1 MLNISVA
8 PQIKSSAEN
17 SVAMINS
24 GSAGLK
30 EPVAEE
36 FGKVLERE
44 VSEATDK
51 QDKNNASSTK
61 EHSSSATS
69 LEETVKDTDKG
80 KDSDTAAIAASI
92 VATTTNG
99 ANSFIQNLLSNTSS
113 AYKTDQ
119 SLSAVDSVLNPDA
132 MTATPILPLAW
143 LQSTQNAL
151 PSQDGEQITGSAIP
165 ISNQLL
171 QQRLAQPNLAASS
184 STFLSNN
191 AWQTLDAADSA
202 AYGKFLPFSSEMNE
216 AIQVNTG
223 ESIFSTQGETISSQP
238 FSLSNS
244 ASGVPLN
251 TTLQDIH
258 VDLPVGQP
266 KWGGEFAQKIVWL
279 SSQQN
284 QVAEIRLN
292 PAHLGP
298 VEVTLSITQDQAT
311 AQFSSPHLAVREAIE
326 QALPR
331 LREMMAEN
339 GITLGNVMVGSDSF
353 QQDNRQQQAYHS
365 AKDSNN
371 MTDARPGTVA
381 QIETTVVPSRHLGM
395 VNTYA

>member
-17 SVAMINS
+17 PVALINS
-24 GSAGLK
+24 DSIGTK
-30 EPVAEE
+30 EPVAKE

-51 QDKNNASSTK
+51 QETNNTSNKK
-61 EHSSSATS
+61 EHSDSAASSEDAVKGTDTATATASTVATS
-69 LEETVKDTDKG
+69 G
-80 KDSDTAAIAASI
+80 I
-92 VATTTNG
+92 N
-99 ANSFIQNLLSNTSS
+99 NFIQNLLSNADST
-113 AYKTDQ
+113 YKTDQ
-119 SLSAVDSVLNPDA
+119 SLSAMDSVLNPDT
-132 MTATPILPLAW
+132 MTTTPTVAQVLLT
-143 LQSTQNAL
+143 STQNAL
-151 PSQDGEQITGSAIP
+151 IPLNGEQITGLTIP
-165 ISNQLL
+165 TSNQLL
-171 QQRLAQPNLAASS
+171 QQKLAQPNLVASS

-191 AWQTLDAADSA
+191 VWQTLDAADSA
-202 AYGKFLPFSSEMNE
+202 AYGKFLPFSSEMKE
-216 AIQVNTG
+216 AIQVNAG
-223 ESIFSTQGETISSQP
+223 ESIFSTHGESISSQP

-266 KWGGEFAQKIVWL
+266 KWGEELAQKVVWL
-279 SSQQN
+279 SSQQH

-298 VEVTLSITQDQAT
+298 VEVTLSIMQDQAT

-353 QQDNRQQQAYHS
+353 QQDNKQQPAYHS
-365 AKDSNN
+365 AKDTSN
-371 MTDARPGTVA
+371 MADARPETVN
-381 QIETTVVPSRHLGM
+381 QIETAVVPSRHLGM

>member
-17 SVAMINS
+17 PVAMINS
-24 GSAGLK
+24 GSAGSK
-30 EPVAEE
+30 EPAAEE

-51 QDKNNASSTK
+51 QEKSNASNTK
-61 EHSSSATS
+61 EHSDSAAS
-69 LEETVKDTDKG
+69 LEDTVKDTDKG
-80 KDSDTAAIAASI
+80 KDTDTAAIAGSA
-92 VATTTNG
+92 VATTTNDT
-99 ANSFIQNLLSNTSS
+99 NSFIQNLLSNTSS
-113 AYKTDQ
+113 AYNTDQ
-119 SLSAVDSVLNPDA
+119 SLSAMDSVLNPDA

-143 LQSTQNAL
+143 LQSVQNAL
-151 PSQDGEQITGSAIP
+151 ASQDGEQIAGSTIP

-171 QQRLAQPNLAASS
+171 QQKLAQPNLVASS

-223 ESIFSTQGETISSQP
+223 ESIFSTHSDTISSQP
-238 FSLSNS
+238 FSLSSS
-244 ASGVPLN
+244 ASGVAQN

-353 QQDNRQQQAYHS
+353 QQDNRQQHAHHS

-371 MTDARPGTVA
+371 MTDARPETVV
-381 QIETTVVPSRHLGM
+381 QIGTTVVPSRHLGM

>member
-17 SVAMINS
+17 PVAMINS
-24 GSAGLK
+24 GSTGTK
-30 EPVAEE
+30 EPVVEE

-51 QDKNNASSTK
+51 QEANNTSNKK
-61 EHSSSATS
+61 EHSDSAASS
-69 LEETVKDTDKG
+69 EDTVKDTDT
-80 KDSDTAAIAASI
+80 DTDTALT
-92 VATTTNG
+92 VATATNG
-99 ANSFIQNLLSNTSS
+99 TNSFIQNLLSNAGG

-119 SLSAVDSVLNPDA
+119 SLGTMDSVLNPDA
-132 MTATPILPLAW
+132 MTATSTMPLA
-143 LQSTQNAL
+143 LPPSTQNAL
-151 PSQDGEQITGSAIP
+151 VPLDGEQIAGSTIP
-165 ISNQLL
+165 TSNQLL
-171 QQRLAQPNLAASS
+171 QQKLAQPNLVASS

-191 AWQTLDAADSA
+191 VWQALDAADSA

-223 ESIFSTQGETISSQP
+223 ESIFSTHGESISSQP

-266 KWGGEFAQKIVWL
+266 KWGGEFAQKVVWL
-279 SSQQN
+279 SSQQH

-365 AKDSNN
+365 AKDTNN
-371 MTDARPGTVA
+371 MADARPETVG

>member
-17 SVAMINS
+17 PVAIINS
-24 GSAGLK
+24 GSTGTK
-30 EPVAEE
+30 ESVAED

-44 VSEATDK
+44 VSEATGK
-51 QDKNNASSTK
+51 HEANNTSDTK
-61 EHSSSATS
+61 EHSDGAASS
-69 LEETVKDTDKG
+69 EDTVKDTDK
-80 KDSDTAAIAASI
+80 DTDTTTS
-92 VATTTNG
+92 VATTDD
-99 ANSFIQNLLSNTSS
+99 ANSFIQNLLSNAGSV
-113 AYKTDQ
+113 YKTDPA
-119 SLSAVDSVLNPDA
+119 LSAMNSVLNPDA
-132 MTATPILPLAW
+132 MTETSTLPLA
-143 LQSTQNAL
+143 LTLSTQNAVVPL
-151 PSQDGEQITGSAIP
+151 DSEQIPGSTIP

-171 QQRLAQPNLAASS
+171 QQKLAQPNLAASS
-184 STFLSNN
+184 SNYLSDNI
-191 AWQTLDAADSA
+191 WQSLDAADSA
-202 AYGKFLPFSSEMNE
+202 AYGKFLPFSLEMNE

-223 ESIFSTQGETISSQP
+223 ESIFSTHGESISSQP

-266 KWGGEFAQKIVWL
+266 KWGGEFAQKVVWL
-279 SSQQN
+279 SSQQH

-298 VEVTLSITQDQAT
+298 VEVMLSITQDQAT

-365 AKDSNN
+365 AKDTNN
-371 MTDARPGTVA
+371 IAGARPETVD
-381 QIETTVVPSRHLGM
+381 QIETTVMPNQHIGM

>member
-17 SVAMINS
+17 PIAMISS
-24 GSAGLK
+24 GSTGAK
-30 EPVAEE
+30 EPAAEE

-51 QDKNNASSTK
+51 HETNNTSNTK
-61 EHSSSATS
+61 EHSGSAASS
-69 LEETVKDTDKG
+69 EDTVKDKDTG
-80 KDSDTAAIAASI
+80 KDTDTTTT
-92 VATTTNG
+92 VATATDD
-99 ANSFIQNLLSNTSS
+99 ANSFIQNLLSN
-113 AYKTDQ
+113 AGGVYKTDPA
-119 SLSAVDSVLNPDA
+119 LSTRDSALNPDA
-132 MTATPILPLAW
+132 MIATSAVPLAITTP
-143 LQSTQNAL
+143 SQNAL
-151 PSQDGEQITGSAIP
+151 IPLNGEQITGSAIP
-165 ISNQLL
+165 SSNQLL
-171 QQRLAQPNLAASS
+171 QQKLAQLNLVTSS
-184 STFLSNN
+184 STALPNDI
-191 AWQTLDAADSA
+191 WQSLDAAESA

-223 ESIFSTQGETISSQP
+223 ESIFSTHGESISSQP

-258 VDLPVGQP
+258 VDLPVGQS
-266 KWGGEFAQKIVWL
+266 KWGGEFAQKVVWL

-298 VEVTLSITQDQAT
+298 VEVMLSITQDQAT

-365 AKDSNN
+365 AKDTNN
-371 MTDARPGTVA
+371 IAGARPETVD
-381 QIETTVVPSRHLGM
+381 QIETTVMPNQHIGM

>member
-17 SVAMINS
+17 PVALINS
-24 GSAGLK
+24 GSTGTK

-44 VSEATDK
+44 VSEATDE
-51 QDKNNASSTK
+51 QETNNTSNTK
-61 EHSSSATS
+61 EHSDNAVSS
-69 LEETVKDTDKG
+69 ENTVKDTD
-80 KDSDTAAIAASI
+80 TA
-92 VATTTNG
+92 VATASTVATATNG
-99 ANSFIQNLLSNTSS
+99 VNNFIQNLLSNAGST
-113 AYKTDQ
+113 YKIDQ
-119 SLSAVDSVLNPDA
+119 SLSVMDSVLNPDT
-132 MTATPILPLAW
+132 MTTTPTVAQVLLT
-143 LQSTQNAL
+143 STQNAL
-151 PSQDGEQITGSAIP
+151 IPLDGEQITGLTIP
-165 ISNQLL
+165 TSNQLL
-171 QQRLAQPNLAASS
+171 QQKLVQPNLVASS

-191 AWQTLDAADSA
+191 VWQTLDAADSA

-216 AIQVNTG
+216 SIQINTG
-223 ESIFSTQGETISSQP
+223 ESIFSTHGESISSQS

-251 TTLQDIH
+251 ATLQDTH

-266 KWGGEFAQKIVWL
+266 KWGGEFAQKVVWL
-279 SSQQN
+279 SSQQH

-298 VEVTLSITQDQAT
+298 VEVMLSITQDQAT

-353 QQDNRQQQAYHS
+353 QQDNKQQSAYHS
-365 AKDSNN
+365 AKDINN
-371 MTDARPGTVA
+371 MAGARPETVN

>member
-1 MLNISVA
+1 MLNILVA

-17 SVAMINS
+17 PVAMINS
-24 GSAGLK
+24 GSTDTK
-30 EPVAEE
+30 ESVAEE

-44 VSEATDK
+44 VSEATGK
-51 QDKNNASSTK
+51 HETNNTSDTK
-61 EHSSSATS
+61 EHSDGAASS
-69 LEETVKDTDKG
+69 EDTVKDTDK
-80 KDSDTAAIAASI
+80 DTDTTTS
-92 VATTTNG
+92 VATTTDD
-99 ANSFIQNLLSNTSS
+99 ANSFIQNLLSNAGSV
-113 AYKTDQ
+113 YKTDPA
-119 SLSAVDSVLNPDA
+119 LSAMNSVLNPDA
-132 MTATPILPLAW
+132 MTEASTLPLA
-143 LQSTQNAL
+143 LTLSTQNAL
-151 PSQDGEQITGSAIP
+151 VPLDSEQIVSSTIP

-171 QQRLAQPNLAASS
+171 QQKLAQPNLAASS
-184 STFLSNN
+184 SNYLSDNI
-191 AWQTLDAADSA
+191 WQSLDAVDSA
-202 AYGKFLPFSSEMNE
+202 AYGKFLPFSSEINE
-216 AIQVNTG
+216 AIQVNAR
-223 ESIFSTQGETISSQP
+223 ESIFSTHGESISSQP
-238 FSLSNS
+238 FSLSSS
-244 ASGVPLN
+244 ASGIPLN

-266 KWGGEFAQKIVWL
+266 KWGGEFAQKVVWL
-279 SSQQN
+279 SSQQH

-298 VEVTLSITQDQAT
+298 VEVMLSITQDQAT

-365 AKDSNN
+365 AKDTNN
-371 MTDARPGTVA
+371 MAGARPETVG
-381 QIETTVVPSRHLGM
+381 QIETTVTPNQHIGM

>member
-1 MLNISVA
+1 MLNILVA

-17 SVAMINS
+17 PVAMINS
-24 GSAGLK
+24 GSTDTK
-30 EPVAEE
+30 ESVAEE

-44 VSEATDK
+44 VSEATGK
-51 QDKNNASSTK
+51 HETNNTSDTK
-61 EHSSSATS
+61 EHSDGAASS
-69 LEETVKDTDKG
+69 EDTVKDTDK
-80 KDSDTAAIAASI
+80 DTDTTTS
-92 VATTTNG
+92 VATTTDD
-99 ANSFIQNLLSNTSS
+99 ANSFIQNLLSNAGSV
-113 AYKTDQ
+113 YKTDPA
-119 SLSAVDSVLNPDA
+119 LSAMNPVLNPDA
-132 MTATPILPLAW
+132 MTEASTLPLA
-143 LQSTQNAL
+143 LTLSTQNAL
-151 PSQDGEQITGSAIP
+151 VPLDSEQIVSSTIP

-171 QQRLAQPNLAASS
+171 QQKLAQPNLAASS
-184 STFLSNN
+184 SNYLSDNI
-191 AWQTLDAADSA
+191 WQSLDAVDSA
-202 AYGKFLPFSSEMNE
+202 AYGKFLPFSSEINE
-216 AIQVNTG
+216 AIQVNAR
-223 ESIFSTQGETISSQP
+223 ESIFSTHGESISSQP
-238 FSLSNS
+238 FSLSSS
-244 ASGVPLN
+244 ASGIPLN

-266 KWGGEFAQKIVWL
+266 KWGGEFAQKVVWL
-279 SSQQN
+279 SSQQH

-298 VEVTLSITQDQAT
+298 VEVMLSITQDQAT

-365 AKDSNN
+365 AKDTNN
-371 MTDARPGTVA
+371 MAGARPETVG
-381 QIETTVVPSRHLGM
+381 QIETTVTPNQHIGM

>member
-17 SVAMINS
+17 PVAMINS
-24 GSAGLK
+24 GSTGTK
-30 EPVAEE
+30 EPVVEE

-51 QDKNNASSTK
+51 QEANNTSNKKEHPDSAASS
-61 EHSSSATS
+61 ED
-69 LEETVKDTDKG
+69 TVKDTD
-80 KDSDTAAIAASI
+80 TATATALT
-92 VATTTNG
+92 VATATNG
-99 ANSFIQNLLSNTSS
+99 ANSFIQNLLSNAGST
-113 AYKTDQ
+113 YKTDQ
-119 SLSAVDSVLNPDA
+119 LLSAMDFVLNPDT
-132 MTATPILPLAW
+132 MTTTPTVAQALLT
-143 LQSTQNAL
+143 STQNAL
-151 PSQDGEQITGSAIP
+151 VPLEGEQIAGSTIP
-165 ISNQLL
+165 TSNQLL
-171 QQRLAQPNLAASS
+171 QQKLAQPNLVASS

-191 AWQTLDAADSA
+191 VWQALDAADSA

-223 ESIFSTQGETISSQP
+223 ESIFSTHGESVSSQP

-266 KWGGEFAQKIVWL
+266 KWGGEFAQKVVWL
-279 SSQQN
+279 SSQQH

-298 VEVTLSITQDQAT
+298 VEVTLSITQGQAT

-365 AKDSNN
+365 AKDTNN
-371 MTDARPGTVA
+371 MADARPETVG

>member
-17 SVAMINS
+17 PVAMINS
-24 GSAGLK
+24 GSTGTK

-44 VSEATDK
+44 VSGATDK
-51 QDKNNASSTK
+51 QETNNTSDTK
-61 EHSSSATS
+61 EHSDGAASSEDTVKD
-69 LEETVKDTDKG
+69 TVKDTDKD
-80 KDSDTAAIAASI
+80 KDTDTTTS
-92 VATTTNG
+92 VATTTNDV
-99 ANSFIQNLLSNTSS
+99 NSFIQNLLSNAGSV
-113 AYKTDQ
+113 YKTDPA
-119 SLSAVDSVLNPDA
+119 LSAMNPVLDPDA
-132 MTATPILPLAW
+132 MTETSTLPLA
-143 LQSTQNAL
+143 LPLSTQNAL
-151 PSQDGEQITGSAIP
+151 VPLDGEQIAGSTIP

-171 QQRLAQPNLAASS
+171 QQKLAQLNLAASS
-184 STFLSNN
+184 SNYLSDNI
-191 AWQTLDAADSA
+191 WQSLDAADSA

-223 ESIFSTQGETISSQP
+223 GLIFSTHGESISSQP

-266 KWGGEFAQKIVWL
+266 KWGGEFAQKVVWL
-279 SSQQN
+279 SSQQH

-298 VEVTLSITQDQAT
+298 VEVMLSITQDQAT

-365 AKDSNN
+365 AKDTNN
-371 MTDARPGTVA
+371 MAGTRPEIAG
-381 QIETTVVPSRHLGM
+381 QIETTVVPNQHIGM

>member
-24 GSAGLK
+24 GSTGLK

-51 QDKNNASSTK
+51 QDKNNASSAK

-80 KDSDTAAIAASI
+80 KDTDTAAIAASI

-119 SLSAVDSVLNPDA
+119 SLSAMDSVLNPDA

-171 QQRLAQPNLAASS
+171 QQRFAQPNLAASS

-298 VEVTLSITQDQAT
+298 VEVMLSITQDQAT

-365 AKDSNN
+365 AKDTSN
-371 MTDARPGTVA
+371 MAGARPETVA

>member
-17 SVAMINS
+17 PVALINS
-24 GSAGLK
+24 GSTGTK

-44 VSEATDK
+44 VSEATDE
-51 QDKNNASSTK
+51 QETNNTSNTK
-61 EHSSSATS
+61 EHSDNAVSS
-69 LEETVKDTDKG
+69 ENTVKDTD
-80 KDSDTAAIAASI
+80 TA
-92 VATTTNG
+92 VATASTVATATNG
-99 ANSFIQNLLSNTSS
+99 VNNFIQNLLSNAGST
-113 AYKTDQ
+113 YKIDQ
-119 SLSAVDSVLNPDA
+119 SLSVMDSVLNPDT
-132 MTATPILPLAW
+132 MTTTPTVAQVLLT
-143 LQSTQNAL
+143 STQNAL
-151 PSQDGEQITGSAIP
+151 IPLDGEQITGLTIP
-165 ISNQLL
+165 TSNQLL
-171 QQRLAQPNLAASS
+171 QQKLVQPNLVASS

-191 AWQTLDAADSA
+191 VWKTLDAADSA

-216 AIQVNTG
+216 SIQINTG
-223 ESIFSTQGETISSQP
+223 ESIFSTHGESISSQS

-251 TTLQDIH
+251 ATLQDTH

-266 KWGGEFAQKIVWL
+266 KWGGEFAQKVVWL
-279 SSQQN
+279 SSQQH

-298 VEVTLSITQDQAT
+298 VEVMLSITQDQAT

-353 QQDNRQQQAYHS
+353 QQDNKQQSAYHS
-365 AKDSNN
+365 AKDINN
-371 MTDARPGTVA
+371 MAGARPETVN

>member
-17 SVAMINS
+17 PVAMINS
-24 GSAGLK
+24 GSTGTK
-30 EPVAEE
+30 EPIAEE

-51 QDKNNASSTK
+51 HETKNTSSTK
-61 EHSSSATS
+61 EHSDSTASPQ
-69 LEETVKDTDKG
+69 EKDKDKDKDTD
-80 KDSDTAAIAASI
+80 TAAAST
-92 VATTTNG
+92 VTATTNG
-99 ANSFIQNLLSNTSS
+99 TNSFIQNLLNNVGS

-119 SLSAVDSVLNPDA
+119 SLGAMDSVLNPDA
-132 MTATPILPLAW
+132 MIATSTIPLA
-143 LQSTQNAL
+143 LPPATQNAL
-151 PSQDGEQITGSAIP
+151 VYLDGEQMTGSAILN
-165 ISNQLL
+165 SNQLL
-171 QQRLAQPNLAASS
+171 QQKLAQPNLVASS

-191 AWQTLDAADSA
+191 VWQALDAADSA
-202 AYGKFLPFSSEMNE
+202 AYGKFLPISSEMNE

-223 ESIFSTQGETISSQP
+223 ESIFSTHGESISSQP

-266 KWGGEFAQKIVWL
+266 KWGEELAQKVVWL
-279 SSQQN
+279 SSQQH

-298 VEVTLSITQDQAT
+298 VEVTLSIMQDQAT

-326 QALPR
+326 QALPK

-353 QQDNRQQQAYHS
+353 QQDNRQQQAHHS
-365 AKDSNN
+365 AKDTNN
-371 MTDARPGTVA
+371 MAGVNPETVG
-381 QIETTVVPSRHLGM
+381 QIETTVVPSRHHGM

>member
-17 SVAMINS
+17 PVAMINS
-24 GSAGLK
+24 GSTGTK
-30 EPVAEE
+30 EPVVEE

-51 QDKNNASSTK
+51 QEANNTSNKK
-61 EHSSSATS
+61 EHSDSAASS
-69 LEETVKDTDKG
+69 EDTVKDTDT
-80 KDSDTAAIAASI
+80 DTALT
-92 VATTTNG
+92 VATATNG
-99 ANSFIQNLLSNTSS
+99 TNSFIQNLLSNAGG

-119 SLSAVDSVLNPDA
+119 SLGIMDSVLNPDA
-132 MTATPILPLAW
+132 MTATSTIPLA
-143 LQSTQNAL
+143 LPPSTQNAL
-151 PSQDGEQITGSAIP
+151 VPLDGEQIAGSTIP
-165 ISNQLL
+165 TSNQLL
-171 QQRLAQPNLAASS
+171 QQKLAQPNLVASS

-191 AWQTLDAADSA
+191 VWQALDAADSA

-223 ESIFSTQGETISSQP
+223 ESIFSTHGESISSQP

-266 KWGGEFAQKIVWL
+266 KWGGEFAQKVVWL
-279 SSQQN
+279 SSQQH

-365 AKDSNN
+365 AKDTNN
-371 MTDARPGTVA
+371 MADARPETVG

>member
-69 LEETVKDTDKG
+69 LEETVKDTDRG
-80 KDSDTAAIAASI
+80 KDTDTAAIAASI

-113 AYKTDQ
+113 AYRTDQ

-184 STFLSNN
+184 STFCPIMH
-191 AWQTLDAADSA
+191 
-202 AYGKFLPFSSEMNE
+202 GKHWMRQILP
-216 AIQVNTG
+216 
-223 ESIFSTQGETISSQP
+223 
-238 FSLSNS
+238 L
-244 ASGVPLN
+244 
-251 TTLQDIH
+251 
-258 VDLPVGQP
+258 
-266 KWGGEFAQKIVWL
+266 
-279 SSQQN
+279 
-284 QVAEIRLN
+284 
-292 PAHLGP
+292 
-298 VEVTLSITQDQAT
+298 T
-311 AQFSSPHLAVREAIE
+311 ANFFHFPQR
-326 QALPR
+326 
-331 LREMMAEN
+331 
-339 GITLGNVMVGSDSF
+339 
-353 QQDNRQQQAYHS
+353 
-365 AKDSNN
+365 
-371 MTDARPGTVA
+371 
-381 QIETTVVPSRHLGM
+381 
-395 VNTYA
+395 

>member
-17 SVAMINS
+17 PVAMINS
-24 GSAGLK
+24 GSTGTK

-51 QDKNNASSTK
+51 QGTNNTSNKK
-61 EHSSSATS
+61 EHSDSAAASS
-69 LEETVKDTDKG
+69 EDTVKDTD
-80 KDSDTAAIAASI
+80 TATATATALT
-92 VATTTNG
+92 VATATNG
-99 ANSFIQNLLSNTSS
+99 ANSFIQNLLSNAGST
-113 AYKTDQ
+113 YKTDQ
-119 SLSAVDSVLNPDA
+119 SLSAMDSVLNPDT
-132 MTATPILPLAW
+132 MTTTPTVAQALLT
-143 LQSTQNAL
+143 STQNAL
-151 PSQDGEQITGSAIP
+151 VPLDGEQIAGSTIP
-165 ISNQLL
+165 TSNQLL
-171 QQRLAQPNLAASS
+171 QQKLAQPNLVASS

-191 AWQTLDAADSA
+191 VWQALDAADSA

-223 ESIFSTQGETISSQP
+223 ESIFSTHGESISSQP

-251 TTLQDIH
+251 TTLHDTH

-279 SSQQN
+279 SSQQH

-353 QQDNRQQQAYHS
+353 QQDNRQQHAHHS

-371 MTDARPGTVA
+371 MTDARPETVV

>member
-17 SVAMINS
+17 PVAMINS
-24 GSAGLK
+24 GSTGTK
-30 EPVAEE
+30 EPVVEE

-51 QDKNNASSTK
+51 QEANNTSNKK
-61 EHSSSATS
+61 EHSDSAASS
-69 LEETVKDTDKG
+69 EDTVKDTD
-80 KDSDTAAIAASI
+80 TATATATALT
-92 VATTTNG
+92 VATATNG
-99 ANSFIQNLLSNTSS
+99 TNSFIQNLLSNAGG

-119 SLSAVDSVLNPDA
+119 SLGTMDSVLNPDA
-132 MTATPILPLAW
+132 MTATSTMPLA
-143 LQSTQNAL
+143 LPPSTQNAL
-151 PSQDGEQITGSAIP
+151 VPLDGEQIAGSTIP
-165 ISNQLL
+165 TSNQLL
-171 QQRLAQPNLAASS
+171 QQKLAQSNLVASS

-191 AWQTLDAADSA
+191 VWQALDAADSA

-223 ESIFSTQGETISSQP
+223 ESIFSTHGESISSQP

-266 KWGGEFAQKIVWL
+266 KWGGEFAQKVVWL
-279 SSQQN
+279 SSQQH

-365 AKDSNN
+365 AKDTNN
-371 MTDARPGTVA
+371 MADARPETVG

>member
-1 MLNISVA
+1 MLTISVA

-17 SVAMINS
+17 PIAMISS
-24 GSAGLK
+24 GSTGAK
-30 EPVAEE
+30 EPAAEE

-51 QDKNNASSTK
+51 HETNNTSNTK
-61 EHSSSATS
+61 EHSDSAASS
-69 LEETVKDTDKG
+69 EDTVKDKETHKDTDTTK
-80 KDSDTAAIAASI
+80 T
-92 VATTTNG
+92 VATATDD
-99 ANSFIQNLLSNTSS
+99 ANSFIQNLLSN
-113 AYKTDQ
+113 AGGVYKNDPA
-119 SLSAVDSVLNPDA
+119 LSAMDSALNPDA
-132 MTATPILPLAW
+132 MTVTSAVPLAITTP
-143 LQSTQNAL
+143 SQNAL
-151 PSQDGEQITGSAIP
+151 IPMDGEQITGSAIP
-165 ISNQLL
+165 SSNQLL
-171 QQRLAQPNLAASS
+171 QQKLSQLNLITSS
-184 STFLSNN
+184 STALPNDI
-191 AWQTLDAADSA
+191 WQSLDAAESA

-223 ESIFSTQGETISSQP
+223 ESIFSTHGESISSQP

-258 VDLPVGQP
+258 VDLPVGQS
-266 KWGGEFAQKIVWL
+266 KWGGEFAQKVVWL

-298 VEVTLSITQDQAT
+298 VEVMLSITQDQAT

-353 QQDNRQQQAYHS
+353 QQDNRQQQAHHS
-365 AKDSNN
+365 ARDTNN
-371 MTDARPGTVA
+371 MAGTRPETAG
-381 QIETTVVPSRHLGM
+381 QIDTAVMPSRHLGM

>member
-17 SVAMINS
+17 PIAMISS
-24 GSAGLK
+24 GSTGAK
-30 EPVAEE
+30 EPAAEE

-51 QDKNNASSTK
+51 HETNNTSNTK
-61 EHSSSATS
+61 EHSDSAASS
-69 LEETVKDTDKG
+69 EDTVKDKDTDK
-80 KDSDTAAIAASI
+80 DTDTTTT
-92 VATTTNG
+92 VATATDD
-99 ANSFIQNLLSNTSS
+99 ANSFIQNLLSN
-113 AYKTDQ
+113 AGGVYKTDPA
-119 SLSAVDSVLNPDA
+119 LSAMDSALNPDA
-132 MTATPILPLAW
+132 MTATSAVPLAITTP
-143 LQSTQNAL
+143 SQNAL
-151 PSQDGEQITGSAIP
+151 IPLDGEQITGSAIP

-171 QQRLAQPNLAASS
+171 QQKLAQLNLVTSS
-184 STFLSNN
+184 STALPNDIGQS
-191 AWQTLDAADSA
+191 LDAAESA

-223 ESIFSTQGETISSQP
+223 ESIFSTHSESISSQP

-244 ASGVPLN
+244 ASGIPLN

-258 VDLPVGQP
+258 VDLPVGQS
-266 KWGGEFAQKIVWL
+266 KWGGEFAQKVVWL

-298 VEVTLSITQDQAT
+298 VEVMLSITQDQAT

-365 AKDSNN
+365 AKDTNN
-371 MTDARPGTVA
+371 MAGTRPETAG
-381 QIETTVVPSRHLGM
+381 QIDTAAMPSRHLGM

>member
-24 GSAGLK
+24 GSTGLK

-80 KDSDTAAIAASI
+80 KDTDTAAIAASI

-119 SLSAVDSVLNPDA
+119 SLGTMDSVLNPDA
-132 MTATPILPLAW
+132 MTATSTMPLA
-143 LQSTQNAL
+143 LPPSTQNAL
-151 PSQDGEQITGSAIP
+151 VPLDGEQIAGSTIP
-165 ISNQLL
+165 TSNQLL
-171 QQRLAQPNLAASS
+171 QQKLAQSNLVASS

-191 AWQTLDAADSA
+191 VWQALDAADSA

-223 ESIFSTQGETISSQP
+223 ESIFSTHGESISSQP

-266 KWGGEFAQKIVWL
+266 KWGGEFAQKVVWL
-279 SSQQN
+279 SSQQH

-365 AKDSNN
+365 AKDTSN
-371 MTDARPGTVA
+371 MAGARPETVA